1 MKYSITL
8 NFIYMQI
15 TRNQFWLVNTLE
27 PEFKTPI
34 PKAAKKSAAVQQF
47 QLRIETLKVDNT
59 DPTLI

>member
-1 MKYSITL
+1 
-8 NFIYMQI
+8 MQI
-15 TRNQFWLVNTLE
+15 TRNQFWLVNTSE

-59 DPTLI
+59 NPTLI